1 MQDHDADDL
10 MREAALRGGGGKAD
24 RQYGGSE
31 TDCSRGRSS
40 DSRCSA
46 EEAEREAPV
55 VYVREVRID
64 TTRTYGGNGP
74 DDLQIDS

>member
-1 MQDHDADDL
+1 M
-10 MREAALRGGGGKAD
+10 AAARLIVA
-24 RQYGGSE
+24 S
-31 TDCSRGRSS
+31 RSS

>member
-1 MQDHDADDL
+1 

-55 VYVREVRID
+55 VYVREVRTLLSRVSRFRLVIIS
-64 TTRTYGGNGP
+64 RAVVEMR
-74 DDLQIDS
+74 